1 MIGLARTFAPFRRK
15 QLDRFHKLPAL
26 VILDIFLGIVDTLVF
41 LKLVKMMF
49 RETVARS
56 KDLP

>member
-1 MIGLARTFAPFRRK
+1 MHESVIGLARTFAPFRRK

-49 RETVARS
+49 
-56 KDLP
+56 